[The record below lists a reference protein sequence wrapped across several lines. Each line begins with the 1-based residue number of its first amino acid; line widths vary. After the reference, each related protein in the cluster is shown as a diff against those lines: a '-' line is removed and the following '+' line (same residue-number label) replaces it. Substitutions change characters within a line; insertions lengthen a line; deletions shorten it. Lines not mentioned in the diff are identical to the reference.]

1 MPCLTPLKTMHM
13 TKLHIILL
21 LICAPFLP
29 AQELDLESAIQLAKT
44 NNRTL
49 QNSSKDIQI
58 AKQKRWETIAVGL
71 PQVSLSA
78 GYINALKQ
86 PVSLIP
92 AEFFGG
98 QPGTFNEVI
107 FGTTQSANAGLRLEQ
122 LLFDGSY
129 LVGLQASEVYL
140 RISEQA
146 YTKTEQVITQATVDA
161 YINVLLATAQIN
173 VLEQNLG
180 AAQQNLNETKAIFEN
195 GLTEEE
201 NMQQLQLIVSSLQ
214 TSLTYTKQMA
224 ALAKNVLRYVLGMEF
239 DAPLSLSS
247 TLEGLALQYQSE
259 NSNALTLSNNI
270 DYQMAQNDIRSKELL
285 LKLERFKSLPR
296 ISAFLSGGYDGY
308 NQSFEFTQPDQNW
321 FGRASVGLNLSL
333 PIFSS
338 FQSQAKR
345 QQAKL
350 ALEQSKNQAADV
362 AQELL
367 LEESRLRS
375 EVQFNLEN
383 LQTTAYNLALAT
395 SIEQKNQI
403 KFKEGLVSSFTLRQ
417 AQTQLYDAQ
426 NNYLTAMQQLV
437 VSKTSLSLLLNPVTL
452 NK

>member
-1 MPCLTPLKTMHM
+1 M
-13 TKLHIILL
+13 TRLHLFLL
-21 LICAPFLP
+21 LICSPFLP
-29 AQELDLESAIQLAKT
+29 AQQLDLDGAIQLAKT

-58 AKQKRWETIAVGL
+58 AKQKRWETIAIGL

-78 GYINALKQ
+78 GYMNALKQ
-86 PVSLIP
+86 ATTVVP
-92 AEFFGG
+92 AESFGG
-98 QPGTFNEVI
+98 QPGEFAELL

-122 LLFDGSY
+122 LIFDGSY

-161 YINVLLATAQIN
+161 YINTLLAKAQIT
-173 VLEQNLG
+173 VLEQNLE
-180 AAQQNLNETKAIFEN
+180 AAQQNLNEIKVIYEN

-201 NMQQLQLIVSSLQ
+201 NVQQLQLIVSSLL

-224 ALAKNVLRYVLGMEF
+224 ALAKNILRYVMGMEL
-239 DAPLSLSS
+239 DTPLTLSS

-259 NSNALTLSNNI
+259 NSDMLTLNNNI
-270 DYQMAQNDIRSKELL
+270 DFQMAQNDIRTKELL

-296 ISAFLSGGYDGY
+296 ISAFISGGYDGY
-308 NQSFEFTQPDQNW
+308 NQEFLFTQPEQNW
-321 FGRASVGLNLSL
+321 FGRASFGLNLSL
-333 PIFSS
+333 PIFDG

-350 ALEQSKNQAADV
+350 ALEQSKNEAANV

-367 LEESRLRS
+367 LDESRLRN

-383 LQTTAYNLALAT
+383 LQTTANNLALAT

-403 KFKEGLVSSFTLRQ
+403 KFKEGLVSGFTLRQ
-417 AQTQLYDAQ
+417 AQTQLYEAQ

-437 VSKTSLSLLLNPVTL
+437 VSKTSLSLLLNPVTS
-452 NK
+452 KK

>member
-1 MPCLTPLKTMHM
+1 M
-13 TKLHIILL
+13 TKLCLFLL
-21 LICAPFLP
+21 LLCGPFLP

-122 LLFDGSY
+122 LIFDGSY

-161 YINVLLATAQIN
+161 YINVLLAKAQIN

-180 AAQQNLNETKAIFEN
+180 AAQQNLNEIKAIFKN

-214 TSLTYTKQMA
+214 TSLTYTKKMA

-239 DAPLSLSS
+239 DAPLTLSS

-259 NSNALTLSNNI
+259 NSNVLTLSNNI

-308 NQSFEFTQPDQNW
+308 NQSFEFTQPEQNW
-321 FGRASVGLNLSL
+321 FGRASFGLNLSL

-383 LQTTAYNLALAT
+383 LQTTATNLALAT

-403 KFKEGLVSSFTLRQ
+403 KFKEGLVSGFTLRQ

>member
-1 MPCLTPLKTMHM
+1 M
-13 TKLHIILL
+13 TKLCLFLL
-21 LICAPFLP
+21 LLCGPFLP

-78 GYINALKQ
+78 GYINAFKQ
-86 PVSLIP
+86 ATTVVPS
-92 AEFFGG
+92 ETFGG
-98 QPGTFNEVI
+98 QPGDFIELL

-122 LLFDGSY
+122 LIFDGSY

-161 YINVLLATAQIN
+161 YINVLLTKAQIN

-180 AAQQNLNETKAIFEN
+180 AAQQNLNEIKAIFKN

-214 TSLTYTKQMA
+214 TSLTYTKKMA

-239 DAPLSLSS
+239 DAPLTLSS

-259 NSNALTLSNNI
+259 NSNVLTLSNNI

-308 NQSFEFTQPDQNW
+308 NQSFEFTQPEQNW
-321 FGRASVGLNLSL
+321 FGRASFGLNLSL

-350 ALEQSKNQAADV
+350 ALEQSKNQAADI

-383 LQTTAYNLALAT
+383 LQTTATNLALAT

>member
-1 MPCLTPLKTMHM
+1 M
-13 TKLHIILL
+13 TKLCLFLL
-21 LICAPFLP
+21 LLYGPFLP

-78 GYINALKQ
+78 GYVNAFKQ
-86 PVSLIP
+86 ATTVVPS
-92 AEFFGG
+92 ETFGG
-98 QPGTFNEVI
+98 QPGDFIELL

-122 LLFDGSY
+122 LIFDGSY

-161 YINVLLATAQIN
+161 YINVLLAKAQIN

-180 AAQQNLNETKAIFEN
+180 AAQQNLNEIKAIFKN

-214 TSLTYTKQMA
+214 TSLTYTKKMA

-239 DAPLSLSS
+239 DAPLTLSS

-259 NSNALTLSNNI
+259 NSNVLTLSNNI

-308 NQSFEFTQPDQNW
+308 NQSFEFTQPEQNW
-321 FGRASVGLNLSL
+321 FGRASFGLNLSL

-350 ALEQSKNQAADV
+350 ALEQSKNQAADI

-383 LQTTAYNLALAT
+383 LQTTATNLALAT

>member
-1 MPCLTPLKTMHM
+1 M
-13 TKLHIILL
+13 

-29 AQELDLESAIQLAKT
+29 AQQLDLDGAIQLAKT

-58 AKQKRWETIAVGL
+58 AKQKRWETIAIGL

-78 GYINALKQ
+78 GYMNALKQ
-86 PVSLIP
+86 ATTVVP
-92 AEFFGG
+92 AESFGG
-98 QPGTFNEVI
+98 QPGEFAELL

-122 LLFDGSY
+122 LIFDGSY

-146 YTKTEQVITQATVDA
+146 YTKTEQVIRQATVDA
-161 YINVLLATAQIN
+161 YINTLLAKAQIT
-173 VLEQNLG
+173 VLEQNLE
-180 AAQQNLNETKAIFEN
+180 AAQQNLNEIKVIYEN

-201 NMQQLQLIVSSLQ
+201 NVQQLQLIVSSLL

-224 ALAKNVLRYVLGMEF
+224 ALAKNVLRYVMGMEL
-239 DAPLSLSS
+239 DTPLTLSS

-259 NSNALTLSNNI
+259 NSDMLTLNNNI
-270 DYQMAQNDIRSKELL
+270 DFQMAQNDIRTKELL

-296 ISAFLSGGYDGY
+296 ISAFISGGYDGY
-308 NQSFEFTQPDQNW
+308 NQEFLFTQPEQNW
-321 FGRASVGLNLSL
+321 FGRASFGLNLSL
-333 PIFSS
+333 PIFDS

-350 ALEQSKNQAADV
+350 ALEQSKNEAANV

-367 LEESRLRS
+367 LDESRLRN

-383 LQTTAYNLALAT
+383 LQTTANNLALAN

-403 KFKEGLVSSFTLRQ
+403 KFKEGLVSGFTLRQ
-417 AQTQLYDAQ
+417 AQTQLYEAQ

-437 VSKTSLSLLLNPVTL
+437 VSKTSLSLLLNPVTS
-452 NK
+452 KK

>member
-1 MPCLTPLKTMHM
+1 MHM
-13 TKLHIILL
+13 TRLHLFL
-21 LICAPFLP
+21 FLICAPFLP
-29 AQELDLESAIQLAKT
+29 AQQLDLDGAIQLAKT

-58 AKQKRWETIAVGL
+58 AKQQRWETIAIGL

-78 GYINALKQ
+78 GYTNALKQ
-86 PVSLIP
+86 ATTVVP
-92 AEFFGG
+92 ADTFGG
-98 QPGTFNEVI
+98 QPGEFAELL

-122 LLFDGSY
+122 LIFDGSY

-161 YINVLLATAQIN
+161 YVNALLAKAQVA
-173 VLEQNLG
+173 VLEQNLN
-180 AAQQNLNETKAIFEN
+180 AAEQNLNEVKAIFEN

-201 NMQQLQLIVSSLQ
+201 DMQQLQLIASSLKS
-214 TSLTYTKQMA
+214 SLNYTKQMA
-224 ALAKNVLRYVLGMEF
+224 SVAKNVLRFVLGMEF
-239 DAPLSLSS
+239 DAPLTLSS
-247 TLEGLALQYQSE
+247 TLEGLALQHQGE
-259 NSNALTLSNNI
+259 NSNSLSLNENI
-270 DYQMAQNDIRSKELL
+270 DYQIAQNDIRSKELL
-285 LKLERFKSLPR
+285 LKLERFKSLPK
-296 ISAFLSGGYDGY
+296 ITAFLSGGYDGY
-308 NQSFEFTQPDQNW
+308 NQTFEFTQPEQDW
-321 FGRASVGLNLSL
+321 FGRASFGVNLSV
-333 PIFSS
+333 PVFSS
-338 FQSQAKR
+338 FQSQAKK

-350 ALEQSKNQAADV
+350 ALEQSKNEAADV

-375 EVQFNLEN
+375 AVQFNLEN
-383 LQTTAYNLALAT
+383 LQTTATNLALAT

-403 KFKEGLVSSFTLRQ
+403 KFKEGLVSGFTLRQ

-426 NNYLTAMQQLV
+426 DDYLTALQQLI
-437 VSKTSLSLLLNPVTL
+437 VSKTSLSLLLNPITL

>member
-1 MPCLTPLKTMHM
+1 M
-13 TKLHIILL
+13 TRLHLFL
-21 LICAPFLP
+21 FLICAPFLP
-29 AQELDLESAIQLAKT
+29 AQLLDLDGAIQLAKT

-58 AKQKRWETIAVGL
+58 AKQQRWETIAIGL

-78 GYINALKQ
+78 GYMNALKQ
-86 PVSLIP
+86 ATTVVP
-92 AEFFGG
+92 AETFGG
-98 QPGTFNEVI
+98 QPGEFAELL

-122 LLFDGSY
+122 LIFDGSY

-161 YINVLLATAQIN
+161 YVNALLAKAQVA
-173 VLEQNLG
+173 VLKQNLN
-180 AAQQNLNETKAIFEN
+180 AAEQNLNEVKAIFEN

-201 NMQQLQLIVSSLQ
+201 DMQQLQLIASSLKS
-214 TSLTYTKQMA
+214 SLNYTKQMA
-224 ALAKNVLRYVLGMEF
+224 SVAKNVLRFVLGMEF
-239 DAPLSLSS
+239 DAPLTLSS
-247 TLEGLALQYQSE
+247 TLEGLALQHQGE
-259 NSNALTLSNNI
+259 NSNSLSLNENI
-270 DYQMAQNDIRSKELL
+270 DYQIAQNDIRSKELL
-285 LKLERFKSLPR
+285 LKLERFKSLPK
-296 ISAFLSGGYDGY
+296 ITAFLSGGYDGY
-308 NQSFEFTQPDQNW
+308 NQTFEFTQPEQDW
-321 FGRASVGLNLSL
+321 FGRASFGVNLSV
-333 PIFSS
+333 PVFSS
-338 FQSQAKR
+338 FQSQAKK

-350 ALEQSKNQAADV
+350 ALEQSKNEAADV

-375 EVQFNLEN
+375 AVQFNLEN
-383 LQTTAYNLALAT
+383 LQTTATNLALAT

-403 KFKEGLVSSFTLRQ
+403 KFKEGLVSGFTLRQ

-426 NNYLTAMQQLV
+426 DDYLTAMQQLI
-437 VSKTSLSLLLNPVTL
+437 VSKTSLSLLLNPITL

>member
-1 MPCLTPLKTMHM
+1 M
-13 TKLHIILL
+13 TRLHLFLL

-29 AQELDLESAIQLAKT
+29 AQQLDLDGAIQLAKT

-58 AKQKRWETIAVGL
+58 AKQKRWETIAIGL

-78 GYINALKQ
+78 GYMNALKQ
-86 PVSLIP
+86 ATTVVP
-92 AEFFGG
+92 AESFGG
-98 QPGTFNEVI
+98 QPGEFAELL

-122 LLFDGSY
+122 LIFDGSY

-161 YINVLLATAQIN
+161 YINTLLAKAQIT
-173 VLEQNLG
+173 VLEQNLE
-180 AAQQNLNETKAIFEN
+180 AAQQNLNEIKVIYEN

-201 NMQQLQLIVSSLQ
+201 NVQQLQLIVSSLL

-224 ALAKNVLRYVLGMEF
+224 ALAKNVLRYVMGMEL
-239 DAPLSLSS
+239 DTPLTLSS

-259 NSNALTLSNNI
+259 NSDMLTLNNNI
-270 DYQMAQNDIRSKELL
+270 DFQMAQNDIRTKELL

-296 ISAFLSGGYDGY
+296 ISAFISGGYDGY
-308 NQSFEFTQPDQNW
+308 NQEFLFTQPEQNW
-321 FGRASVGLNLSL
+321 FGRASFGLNLSL
-333 PIFSS
+333 PIFDS

-350 ALEQSKNQAADV
+350 ALEQSKNEAANV

-367 LEESRLRS
+367 LDESRLRN

-383 LQTTAYNLALAT
+383 LQTTANNLALAN

-403 KFKEGLVSSFTLRQ
+403 KFKEGLVSGFTLRQ
-417 AQTQLYDAQ
+417 AQTQLYEAQ

-437 VSKTSLSLLLNPVTL
+437 VSKTSLSLLLNPVTS
-452 NK
+452 KK

>member
-1 MPCLTPLKTMHM
+1 M
-13 TKLHIILL
+13 TRLHLFLL

-29 AQELDLESAIQLAKT
+29 AQQLDLDGAIQLAKT

-58 AKQKRWETIAVGL
+58 AKQKRWETIAIGL

-78 GYINALKQ
+78 GYMNALKQ
-86 PVSLIP
+86 ATTVVP
-92 AEFFGG
+92 AESFGG
-98 QPGTFNEVI
+98 QPGEFAELL

-122 LLFDGSY
+122 LIFDGSY

-146 YTKTEQVITQATVDA
+146 YTKTEQVIRQATVDA
-161 YINVLLATAQIN
+161 YINTLLAKAQIT
-173 VLEQNLG
+173 VLEQNLE
-180 AAQQNLNETKAIFEN
+180 AAQQNLNEIKVIYEN

-201 NMQQLQLIVSSLQ
+201 NVQQLQLIVSSLL

-224 ALAKNVLRYVLGMEF
+224 ALAKNVLRYVMGMEL
-239 DAPLSLSS
+239 DTPLTLSS

-259 NSNALTLSNNI
+259 NSDMLTLNNNI
-270 DYQMAQNDIRSKELL
+270 DFQMAQNDIRTKELL

-296 ISAFLSGGYDGY
+296 ISAFISGGYDGY
-308 NQSFEFTQPDQNW
+308 NQEFLFTQPEQNW
-321 FGRASVGLNLSL
+321 FGRASFGLNLSL
-333 PIFSS
+333 PIFDS

-350 ALEQSKNQAADV
+350 ALEQSKNEAANV

-367 LEESRLRS
+367 LDESRLRN

-383 LQTTAYNLALAT
+383 LQTTANNLALAT

-403 KFKEGLVSSFTLRQ
+403 KFKEGLVSGFTLRQ
-417 AQTQLYDAQ
+417 AQTQLYEAQ

-437 VSKTSLSLLLNPVTL
+437 VSKTSLSLLLNPVTS
-452 NK
+452 KK